1 MGLRRKERKRSVER
15 ASWSWSVV
23 DGETSRI
30 EGHDVVVHVAIV
42 GVVVVSG
49 EISRVSGHDFVVHVA
64 VAVHVYDHDHVNDD
78 VHALARAIRSKRGK
92 SDPFFDQRPSCA
104 DVTEP
109 SSVKPS
115 L

>member
-1 MGLRRKERKRSVER
+1 MER

-30 EGHDVVVHVAIV
+30 EGHDFVVHVAVV

-64 VAVHVYDHDHVNDD
+64 VAVHVYDHDHDHVNDD

-92 SDPFFDQRPSCA
+92 SDPSSIKDRAARTSPSRA
-104 DVTEP
+104 R
-109 SSVKPS
+109 
-115 L
+115 